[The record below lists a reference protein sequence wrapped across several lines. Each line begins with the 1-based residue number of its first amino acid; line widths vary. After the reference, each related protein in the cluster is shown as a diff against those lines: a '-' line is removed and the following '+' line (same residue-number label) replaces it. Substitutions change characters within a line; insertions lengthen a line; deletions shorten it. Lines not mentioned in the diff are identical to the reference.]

1 MAKPIKMAHAVFRT
15 DDIERL
21 QSWWCTVL
29 DARVVHNGGFIS
41 FISYD
46 DEHHRLAFV
55 NRGKPGR
62 YDSRQGTLEHI
73 AYSMGSFG
81 DLLDLYERLKTA
93 GIMPVRTI
101 NHGPTTSIYYA
112 DPDGNGVEFQI
123 ENYATMAECM
133 DFMRSETFEANPIGV
148 DFDADVLVERFR
160 RGDPLEELVKQG
172 SAPAPVG

>member
-1 MAKPIKMAHAVFRT
+1 
-15 DDIERL
+15 
-21 QSWWCTVL
+21 
-29 DARVVHNGGFIS
+29 
-41 FISYD
+41 
-46 DEHHRLAFV
+46 
-55 NRGKPGR
+55 
-62 YDSRQGTLEHI
+62 
-73 AYSMGSFG
+73 MGSFG

-123 ENYATMAECM
+123 ENYPTMEECM
-133 DFMRSETFEANPIGV
+133 DFMRSDTFEANPIGV

-172 SAPAPVG
+172 SAPASASPASAN